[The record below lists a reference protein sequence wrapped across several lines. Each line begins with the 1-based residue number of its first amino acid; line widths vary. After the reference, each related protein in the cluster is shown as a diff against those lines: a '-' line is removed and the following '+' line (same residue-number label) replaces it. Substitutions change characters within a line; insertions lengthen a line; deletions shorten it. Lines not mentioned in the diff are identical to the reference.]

1 MDLAKIWVSKLN
13 GLFLSNSITK
23 FALDQSQSIKETS
36 QSETSTYSL
45 TTERDSE
52 LVSVHNLSIP
62 EV

>member
-36 QSETSTYSL
+36 QSETSTYSF